1 MFESPTKS
9 IWWLPTLGFF
19 LFLAIEAVMFADP
32 GRIFADPGVGRHL
45 RTAEYILETGQI
57 PRTDPLSFTK
67 AGAPWTD
74 FEWAFEAT
82 LGELYRAGGLN
93 LVCAFC
99 FAIFAATV
107 LGIYRTVLQAGV
119 GLAPVFFVTMLAG
132 CTLVIHF
139 SARPVLFT
147 YLFFALVVEV
157 WNRRSAPL
165 LRDWILLPLIFAAW
179 ANLHGGWMGALVFL
193 GLAMAGRLVDRIAR
207 LADGDQ
213 APLIPWI
220 GLTGLCAIAVSFNP
234 WGWSLYRSTFLLAT
248 SLKSAA
254 LWEEYL
260 PPDFR
265 HPKMSA
271 IAIIFIGVVLVLTRL
286 RRLLERGRSAP
297 SPWKWE
303 NVVPVIFFLYEG
315 MKAQRHVL
323 LLVEVATVPL
333 AWDLQVLLPALLA
346 PVQEIFDRFQT
357 RQREAGGD
365 AWLALVA
372 AVVLVVLFVHT
383 PLPKPIQVGR
393 TVSPQLVEF
402 LREHTEQFQR
412 PFTTT
417 GNAGPLLW
425 AMRPDFRVSIDDRG
439 DFYGDDYVFRFA
451 DTIRGAPGWEK
462 TLETGKF
469 DSLLLDPNWKLN
481 DLLKSKPEWKEAWRD
496 KNIVVYWRDAVEQEN
511 MKQ

>member
-19 LFLAIEAVMFADP
+19 LFLAIEAWMFFDP

-45 RTAEYILETGQI
+45 RTGEYIVETGQV
-57 PRTDPLSFTK
+57 PRADPLSYTK

-74 FEWAFEAT
+74 FEWAYEAT
-82 LGELYRAGGLN
+82 VGELYRAGGLS

-99 FAIFAATV
+99 FALFGATV
-107 LGIYRTVLQAGV
+107 LVIYRTVLQSGV
-119 GLAPVFFVTMLAG
+119 GLAPLFFVTLLAFG
-132 CTLVIHF
+132 TLLIHF

-147 YLFFALVVEV
+147 YLFFALVIEV

-165 LRDWILLPLIFAAW
+165 LRDWILLPVVFVAW
-179 ANLHGGWMGALVFL
+179 ANLHGGWLGALVFL
-193 GLAMAGRLVDRIAR
+193 GLALTGRLVDRLTK
-207 LADGDQ
+207 LADGEQ

-220 GLTGLCAIAVSFNP
+220 GLTALCAFVVSLNP
-234 WGWSLYRSTFLLAT
+234 WGWGLYRSVFLLAT

-254 LWEEYL
+254 LWDEYL

-265 HPKMSA
+265 HPKMAA
-271 IAIIFIGVVLVLTRL
+271 IAIMFLGAVVVLTRV
-286 RRLLERGRSAP
+286 RRLLARDRATP

-323 LLVEVATVPL
+323 LLVEVAAVPL
-333 AWDLQVLLPALLA
+333 ARDLQVLLPSLFALL
-346 PVQEIFDRFQT
+346 QGILDRFQA
-357 RQREAGGD
+357 RQREARGD
-365 AWLALVA
+365 SWLALVA
-372 AVVLVVLFVHT
+372 AVVMGALFVHT
-383 PLPKPIQVGR
+383 PLGGLIHVGR
-393 TVSPQLVEF
+393 TVSPQLVTF
-402 LREHTEQFQR
+402 LREHPDRFQR

-451 DTIRGAPGWEK
+451 DTLTGAPGWEEN
-462 TLETGKF
+462 LQTGRF

-481 DLLKSKPEWKEAWRD
+481 ELLKSKPEWKEVWRD
-496 KNIVVYWRDAVEQEN
+496 KDIVVYWRDTN
-511 MKQ
+511 